1 MTRPARIAAAARR
14 DLRAALAWIT
24 RDNPAAALR
33 LREAVIRAADRIGE
47 HPGIGAPRPDMLPPS
62 RRLLA
67 LPGWPYVIVTAD
79 DIDPPIILRI
89 LHGARDLPPLL
100 RDAAEP

>member
-24 RDNPAAALR
+24 RDNPDAALR
-33 LREAVIRAADRIGE
+33 LREAVIRAAARIGE
-47 HPGIGAPRPDMLPPS
+47 RPGIGSPRPDVLPSS
-62 RRLLA
+62 RR
-67 LPGWPYVIVTAD
+67 LPGWPYVIIYAD
-79 DIDPPIILRI
+79 DIDPPIILRL

-100 RDAAEP
+100 RDVTET